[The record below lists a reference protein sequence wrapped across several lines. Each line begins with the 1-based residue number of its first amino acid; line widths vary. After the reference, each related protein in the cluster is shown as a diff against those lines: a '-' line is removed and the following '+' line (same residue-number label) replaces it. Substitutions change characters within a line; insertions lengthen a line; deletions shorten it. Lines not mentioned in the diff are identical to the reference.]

1 MIEFKPWK
9 VKRLSFVSDYITKQC
24 KSEWSI
30 TYVMPIGLVVSAVAC
45 SSLAALSDRRSVDK
59 FAM

>member
-1 MIEFKPWK
+1 M
-9 VKRLSFVSDYITKQC
+9 SDYITKQC

-30 TYVMPIGLVVSAVAC
+30 TYVMPIGLVVLVVAC